1 MLDGGFE
8 VRHARLRALCGA
20 IDVGLDRVHGGLLAV
35 HELCHVAKQVVE
47 HRYVIRDLE
56 KRQ

>member
-1 MLDGGFE
+1 M
-8 VRHARLRALCGA
+8 RHARLRALCGA